1 MRTSFNIFLVFSL
14 YTLSQSAPVDPDDEV
29 ELVPAVKTQVEA
41 DYEDDNE
48 DGFIPIFV
56 IRRTSGSPFFGGG
69 NSDFPFSSGFNPF
82 DIFGSQPREEDEGLL
97 IPSIFDAPAT
107 SEEEDDSPSRVPCGF
122 LCSILKDFDTK
133 LREIQDE
140 VRDLHDQT
148 NETDGEGE
156 GFGVNNSTY
165 TEKVLPDGTV
175 VKINRTVI
183 SDSSDDGS
191 SFFFHSTSLHNFD
204 HGTEEED
211 SEEPLLP
218 ETETEKEEPEEPEEE
233 FEEFPQA
240 TEEIPDLDEA
250 LNEVPENEKLRF
262 KRSDPFSQ
270 QQLVF
275 SPPPLPHPNMI
286 RMSSTW
292 KPLNSDTLVNDI
304 ITNNGKR
311 GSLIRIEPDSEFIRE
326 NPETGNV
333 ETVPIER
340 ANLWNQQ
347 AI

>member
-14 YTLSQSAPVDPDDEV
+14 YTLSQSAPVGTISRFLYFSKAQIPHILSDPDDEV

-97 IPSIFDAPAT
+97 IPSIFDA
-107 SEEEDDSPSRVPCGF
+107 EEEDDSPSRVPCGF

-165 TEKVLPDGTV
+165 TEKVQGIILLLST
-175 VKINRTVI
+175 I
-183 SDSSDDGS
+183 SYLRYLLGFTRWDSGEDQS
-191 SFFFHSTSLHNFD
+191 
-204 HGTEEED
+204 HGY
-211 SEEPLLP
+211 
-218 ETETEKEEPEEPEEE
+218 
-233 FEEFPQA
+233 F
-240 TEEIPDLDEA
+240 
-250 LNEVPENEKLRF
+250 
-262 KRSDPFSQ
+262 
-270 QQLVF
+270 
-275 SPPPLPHPNMI
+275 
-286 RMSSTW
+286 
-292 KPLNSDTLVNDI
+292 
-304 ITNNGKR
+304 
-311 GSLIRIEPDSEFIRE
+311 
-326 NPETGNV
+326 
-333 ETVPIER
+333 
-340 ANLWNQQ
+340 
-347 AI
+347 